1 MLEYAETVIDAALR
15 QLAVSIAALRQCARE
30 TIATVQG
37 SLPGPAGRR
46 RLMIHADIS
55 IGLWLHHH
63 PHRLYHAV
71 GILLLVGAA
80 VFIYHAKRN
89 WRR

>member
-1 MLEYAETVIDAALR
+1 
-15 QLAVSIAALRQCARE
+15 
-30 TIATVQG
+30 
-37 SLPGPAGRR
+37 
-46 RLMIHADIS
+46 MILADIS
-55 IGLWLHHH
+55 IWLWLHHH